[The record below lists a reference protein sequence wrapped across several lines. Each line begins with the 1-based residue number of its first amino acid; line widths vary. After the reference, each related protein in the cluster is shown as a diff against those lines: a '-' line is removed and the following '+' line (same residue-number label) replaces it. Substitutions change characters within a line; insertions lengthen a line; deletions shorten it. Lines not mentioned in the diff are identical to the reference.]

1 MLPLSFSLFLGR
13 SQLTRTFRLPQTFES
28 VRAQMGIPEPT
39 GSGTSANKDTP
50 DAAAAKDGAAKDGAS
65 AAGAAAEDEE

>member
-50 DAAAAKDGAAKDGAS
+50 DAAAAKDGAS